1 VSGDAFKAFESEG
14 WSARAGTYDALM
26 ARATALAVEPLLD
39 AAGVGPAV
47 RVLDVGCGLGTLS
60 AAAAARGA
68 AVTGVDLADG
78 MLAEARRRHPEI
90 EFVRGDA
97 EALPFADGAF
107 DVALGAFVVNHLPHP
122 ELAAAELARVATRV
136 ALAMWGP
143 EDEVAILGLPAR
155 AVADLDANVPP
166 GPDSLRFTDAAELKA
181 LLGEGASFSEFK
193 AELHIDS
200 LDELW
205 DGVRG
210 GTVRTAA
217 RLAAATPEQLAAAR
231 ARLTDLAEPHG
242 TTGGYALPITIRV
255 ATACS
260 SGPGP

>member
-1 VSGDAFKAFESEG
+1 VNADAFKAFESEG
-14 WSARAGTYDALM
+14 WNARAGTYDALM
-26 ARATALAVEPLLD
+26 ARATSLAVEPLLD
-39 AAGVGPAV
+39 AAGVGPGV

-68 AVTGVDLADG
+68 DVTGVDLAEG
-78 MLAEARRRHPEI
+78 MLAEARRRHPSI
-90 EFVRGDA
+90 EFLLGDA

-107 DVALGAFVVNHLPHP
+107 DVALGAFVVNHLPQP
-122 ELAAAELARVATRV
+122 ERAASELARVAARV

-143 EDEVAILGLPAR
+143 EDEVAILGLPAQ
-155 AVADLDANVPP
+155 AAADLTAGVPP
-166 GPDSLRFTDAAELKA
+166 GPDSRRFTDADELAA
-181 LLGEGASFSEFK
+181 LLGAASVTEVK
-193 AELHIDS
+193 TTLHVAS

-231 ARLTDLAEPHG
+231 TRLTDLAEPHR
-242 TTGGYALPITIRV
+242 TTGGGYALPITIRI
-255 ATACS
+255 ATRS
-260 SGPGP
+260 